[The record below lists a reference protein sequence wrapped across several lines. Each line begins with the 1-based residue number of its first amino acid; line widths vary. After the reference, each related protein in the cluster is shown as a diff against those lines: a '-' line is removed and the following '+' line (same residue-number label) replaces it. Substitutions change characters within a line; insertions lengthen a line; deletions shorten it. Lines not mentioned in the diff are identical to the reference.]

1 MLLHNL
7 VRPYPVGLQL
17 PAGEGLQVQI
27 PGAEHHIITC
37 HNGNGSSV
45 FVSLP
50 FLDLLSMLDG

>member
-17 PAGEGLQVQI
+17 PAGKGLQVQI
-27 PGAEHHIITC
+27 PGAEHQMITY
-37 HNGNGSSV
+37 NKGNG

-50 FLDLLSMLDG
+50 FLYFLCMLNG